1 MLLAIAGKTPDP
13 MIITYPMICCTKM
26 KNYKKKT
33 PLVRV
38 TATATK
44 NLRSKK

>member
-1 MLLAIAGKTPDP
+1 MFLAIAGKTPDP
-13 MIITYPMICCTKM
+13 MIITCPMICCTKM
-26 KNYKKKT
+26 KNCQKKT

-38 TATATK
+38 TATAIK